1 MGWASSLPSG
11 ALNQWLAF
19 DSIEPIGEEW
29 MQTAKILEALYLPIY
44 AKAGHNA
51 PDASDLMPDRFTR
64 PRKSVL
70 SEILGAA
77 KASSAMAEQFKA
89 MIGAAK

>member
-44 AKAGHNA
+44 ARAEREP
-51 PDASDLMPDRFTR
+51 PDAADLMPERFQR
-64 PRKSVL
+64 PRKGIAAEIRAAIRS
-70 SEILGAA
+70 SEAIGNQLKAA
-77 KASSAMAEQFKA
+77 MGIK
-89 MIGAAK
+89 